1 MTRVSTEPVAM
12 MMMMMLGLLGMRTK
26 DVKICIYIKRE
37 AQKEKKYVFSLKK
50 RQQQQ
55 QQPNISKNQSIS
67 FPSRKEVAAAR
78 HLSFRYFC
86 PFGKYY

>member
-1 MTRVSTEPVAM
+1 VTRVSTEPVAM

-26 DVKICIYIKRE
+26 DVKICIYIKKGKLR
-37 AQKEKKYVFSLKK
+37 KKRNMFFLKK